1 MVARFDESHFDSSRM
16 TERELLEARAEARRQ
31 LMIRQAE
38 HELFTFIRLHQSH
51 YRKPSHM
58 WRLVDAFDRVMRGEQ
73 VFCVVEAPSRHFKT
87 AVFLAAAARFL
98 RYRARKSVGYCTYA
112 NDIAFR
118 RSREVRELAAR
129 AGVWVSEQQ
138 ETENAFDP
146 SKSVAYWQTDNGS
159 KFIAGGRHG
168 QWIGEGLDLILYDDP
183 LKDPAE
189 AESQVARDEA
199 WKTLRGTLMNRLE
212 PGGSVFLSHQ
222 RWNDDDPIGRLKDWQ
237 QKDPSAPRF
246 TIITLRAIED
256 IQIRT
261 DEQGHE
267 RIVGGTPL
275 CPWRYSLEQLIVMAG
290 LTEEYFWPNF
300 QQDTRPR
307 GKRVFPELARFEH
320 PQSER
325 AILLASCDPGI
336 EKSEAAETKKRKPDA
351 YGLVIA
357 FAYVGIDKR
366 GQPRVALDVVHAEEG
381 WLDPIDLLERLEVVQ
396 VTEYP
401 GVPMLLEEVSAF
413 KILELVAPVLSPNLQ
428 LTAIVPH
435 GSKLLRAQPVA
446 AGARHALVRVPM
458 QGAWVDPFC
467 KEVRD
472 FTGKGR
478 SRNMVDA
485 LSQLYQYAGLVLGI
499 ESSGAEAAGESRL
512 ADSPF

>member
-1 MVARFDESHFDSSRM
+1 MVVRFDEQRL
-16 TERELLEARAEARRQ
+16 TQREQLEARAEARRQ

-38 HELFTFIRLHQSH
+38 HDLFTFIRLHQPR
-51 YRKPSHM
+51 YRKPAHM
-58 WRLVDAFDRVMRGEQ
+58 WKLVDAFDRMMRGEQ
-73 VFCVVEAPSRHFKT
+73 VLVAVEAPSRHFKT
-87 AVFLAAAARFL
+87 AVLLAAAARFL
-98 RYRARKSVGYCTYA
+98 RYRPTKSVGYCTYA

-129 AGVWVSEQQ
+129 AGVWVSDQQ
-138 ETENAFDP
+138 QTENAFDP
-146 SKSVAYWQTDNGS
+146 SKSVSYWQTDEGG

-168 QWIGEGLDLILYDDP
+168 QWIGEGLDLIIYDDP
-183 LKDPAE
+183 IKDPAE

-222 RWNDDDPIGRLKDWQ
+222 RWNEDDPIGRLKDWQ
-237 QKDPSAPRF
+237 AKDPNAPRF

-256 IQIRT
+256 IQIET

-275 CPWRYSLEQLIVMAG
+275 CPERYSLEQLVVMAG

-300 QQDTRPR
+300 QQDVRPR
-307 GKRVFPELARFEH
+307 GKRVFPELARFDE
-320 PQSER
+320 PYKGRS
-325 AILLASCDPGI
+325 ILLASCDPGI
-336 EKSEAAETKKRKPDA
+336 EKSDATEKKKRKPDA
-351 YGLVIA
+351 YGLVVA
-357 FAYVGIDKR
+357 YAYVGKDKR
-366 GQPRVALDVVHAEEG
+366 GQERLALDVIHAEEG

-413 KILELVAPVLSPNLQ
+413 KILELVAPVLSPQLQ
-428 LTAIVPH
+428 VTAIVPH
-435 GSKLLRAQPVA
+435 GSKLLRVQPVA
-446 AGARHALVRVPM
+446 AGARHSLVRVPLK
-458 QGAWVDPFC
+458 GAWVDPFC

-485 LSQLYQYAGLVLGI
+485 LSQLYQYAGVLLGI
-499 ESSGAEAAGESRL
+499 ESSGAEAAGESTLR
-512 ADSPF
+512 DSPW

>member
-1 MVARFDESHFDSSRM
+1 M
-16 TERELLEARAEARRQ
+16 TP
-31 LMIRQAE
+31 QA
-38 HELFTFIRLHQSH
+38 
-51 YRKPSHM
+51 
-58 WRLVDAFDRVMRGEQ
+58 D
-73 VFCVVEAPSRHFKT
+73 
-87 AVFLAAAARFL
+87 
-98 RYRARKSVGYCTYA
+98 
-112 NDIAFR
+112 
-118 RSREVRELAAR
+118 
-129 AGVWVSEQQ
+129 
-138 ETENAFDP
+138 
-146 SKSVAYWQTDNGS
+146 
-159 KFIAGGRHG
+159 
-168 QWIGEGLDLILYDDP
+168 
-183 LKDPAE
+183 
-189 AESQVARDEA
+189 
-199 WKTLRGTLMNRLE
+199 
-212 PGGSVFLSHQ
+212 
-222 RWNDDDPIGRLKDWQ
+222 
-237 QKDPSAPRF
+237 
-246 TIITLRAIED
+246 
-256 IQIRT
+256 
-261 DEQGHE
+261 
-267 RIVGGTPL
+267 
-275 CPWRYSLEQLIVMAG
+275 
-290 LTEEYFWPNF
+290 
-300 QQDTRPR
+300 
-307 GKRVFPELARFEH
+307 
-320 PQSER
+320 R

-366 GQPRVALDVVHAEEG
+366 GQPRVALDVIHAEEG
-381 WLDPIDLLERLEVVQ
+381 WLDPIDLLERLEMVQ

-446 AGARHALVRVPM
+446 AGARHSLVRVP
-458 QGAWVDPFC
+458 QKGAWVDPFC